1 MKFILFF
8 IFLAFP
14 NEAIIKD
21 AVYNLIY
28 NNSYFN
34 YDNKHLKVSETLK
47 EEIHAN
53 FRIRKSY
60 EENDTIF
67 YNIEN
72 VFSDLSLFL
81 SPIDKHNLV
90 FTVNLGNNNFG
101 DWNFIQFNENEYK
114 IQNKN
119 QCFIKIDPLL
129 NITCENVTSE
139 NASSFHLIKIYE
151 EVRHTQSDIE
161 LIEKEPIDIV
171 IKYIDLNDS
180 NITFKGLPDRIP
192 DYDDEE
198 LKYCVRSII
207 KNAPWVRKIFI
218 LMPNE
223 NIKYFKDYDLIK
235 DKIIYVKDIDI
246 YGSNNYNWN
255 AFKFRYW
262 KMKKFGIT
270 DNFIAMDYNNFF
282 GMPLSKT
289 DFFYIKKGKITPAIV
304 TPKFVELKNFTS
316 HEIKSDLKKYAFRT
330 SPKQT
335 SNVFKE
341 SLYET
346 YLFIL
351 KLFKKATFAPAH
363 NFNAIPLNIKELE
376 EIYNVIYNSDYKFNT
391 LYSYYKNEKAIQFQV
406 FVFSYGF
413 LKHHKKVINL
423 PTKLCNNKNPTLS
436 HYNYSLF
443 SFILEENTCEYIT
456 FMKQKIILEY
466 LFQDPTPYEKPIINN
481 TFHIL
486 AYNAVYTIDSE
497 FRLYKDEK
505 KNITRKL
512 KEEIHFYKIQ
522 IELFHCC
529 ICLTTIIFFVYWKI
543 LIQKKEREKLKG
555 YEPFNKK
562 EIY

>member
-1 MKFILFF
+1 MIFILFF

-60 EENDTIF
+60 EESGTTF

-101 DWNFIQFNENEYK
+101 DWNFIQFDENEYK

-423 PTKLCNNKNPTLS
+423 PTKLCNNKSPTLS

-497 FRLYKDEK
+497 FRLYKEEK